1 MCNQASCT
9 ISAQPN
15 YQKSQNI
22 IKIVLDVLHHILYQ
36 CIQFQVLIHPML
48 RDKTRESSIIS
59 EFFMLDRIFCYLY
72 LLVG

>member
-15 YQKSQNI
+15 YQKSQNM

-48 RDKTRESSIIS
+48 RDIKQEKVLLFLNSSCWIEFSVIYIS
-59 EFFMLDRIFCYLY
+59 
-72 LLVG
+72 

>member
-36 CIQFQVLIHPML
+36 CIQFQVLIHLML
-48 RDKTRESSIIS
+48 RDIKQEKVLLFLNSSCWIEFYVIYIS
-59 EFFMLDRIFCYLY
+59 
-72 LLVG
+72 